1 MLVAS
6 EESALNARG
15 AVRKSPKFLLLSSAP
30 LQAAF
35 WQRWEEPVKALRGIR
50 RSSKTRTTGASLVV
64 DAQSHDY
71 GAEQTA
77 GRPEFYLSLAVR
89 AK

>member
-6 EESALNARG
+6 EKSDLNARR

-35 WQRWEEPVKALRGIR
+35 WQRREEPVKALRF
-50 RSSKTRTTGASLVV
+50 TP
-64 DAQSHDY
+64 
-71 GAEQTA
+71 TA
-77 GRPEFYLSLAVR
+77 GAAPVAALTEPPPPLTA
-89 AK
+89 AKP